1 VLARHRPGVLEK
13 GPLNDLAPALSLPFY
28 RAVATECSASLIFE
42 VSPLLVIASK
52 DEIAPP
58 EDVAPNV
65 SLSEL
70 KDQYLDSVWFDHP
83 LQIGGT
89 LKDGTRVSLTLNTSE
104 TAELYLRLHNSERI
118 RKWAETIDFWKAK
131 ASAGLEPK
139 L

>member
-1 VLARHRPGVLEK
+1 
-13 GPLNDLAPALSLPFY
+13 
-28 RAVATECSASLIFE
+28 
-42 VSPLLVIASK
+42 LLVIASK
-52 DEIAPP
+52 EKIAPP

-65 SLSEL
+65 SLKE
-70 KDQYLDSVWFDHP
+70 KDQYHDSVWFDHP

-118 RKWAETIDFWKAK
+118 RKWAETIDFWRAK
-131 ASAGLEPK
+131 AASTSLEPK